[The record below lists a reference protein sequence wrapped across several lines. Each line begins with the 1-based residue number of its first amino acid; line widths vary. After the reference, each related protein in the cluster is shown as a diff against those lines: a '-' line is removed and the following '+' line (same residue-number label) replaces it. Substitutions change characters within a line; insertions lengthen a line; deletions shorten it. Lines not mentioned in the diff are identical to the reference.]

1 MWLNLIQEKMS
12 QVQLINL
19 TITDLKCLIS
29 DVIRAERVEPANTP
43 AAPTTERKRLYGDK
57 AAALHIGCTP
67 LTMGNLRKSGKV
79 RFYTLGTRYF
89 YYADE
94 LDTDL
99 QGGNRFGQLRGN
111 RKGSK

>member
-1 MWLNLIQEKMS
+1 MQNIILSPVAIP
-12 QVQLINL
+12 
-19 TITDLKCLIS
+19 DLV
-29 DVIRAERVEPANTP
+29 DMMANEMERRATIRANATQTTP
-43 AAPTTERKRLYGDK
+43 APPTTERKRLYGDK
-57 AAALHIGCTP
+57 AAASHIGCTH

-94 LDTDL
+94 LDQDL

-111 RKGSK
+111 RKGAK